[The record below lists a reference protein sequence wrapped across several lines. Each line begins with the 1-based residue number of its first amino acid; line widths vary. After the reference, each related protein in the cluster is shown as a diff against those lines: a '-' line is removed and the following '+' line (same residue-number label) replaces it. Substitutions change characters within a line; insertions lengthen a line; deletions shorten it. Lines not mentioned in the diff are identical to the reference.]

1 MIHYKERHTLQLK
14 WLITFPRYIRKVGIL
29 SGSIYKYLYVS
40 NCAISVEIDSQNAYR
55 MLDLVYHLCKR
66 NGMLCHDERHPLVMK
81 WSITFLRCMVRARKA
96 SECIQQAPYCQYH
109 AISVKVDS
117 QIVCKMLDVEYPI
130 SA

>member
-14 WLITFPRYIRKVGIL
+14 WFITFPRYIRKVGIL

-55 MLDLVYHLCKR
+55 MLDLVYHLCKG

-81 WSITFLRCMVRARKA
+81 WSITFLRCIRKVGA
-96 SECIQQAPYCQYH
+96 LSDSIYMPIMCQNVLFL
-109 AISVKVDS
+109 SDTT
-117 QIVCKMLDVEYPI
+117 L
-130 SA
+130 